1 MTLPPSLFLEQGHI
15 DTICSRPQSAA
26 SKCPPGSIYGKA
38 RALTPLMDEPLEGPV
53 YLRASDNKL
62 PDLVAELH
70 GRGIRI
76 DVVGRIDSKNGGM
89 RATYDTLPDGLV
101 TKFSLNLFGGKRG
114 LLANSDNACKAF
126 GAKLRMLGHNNRE
139 MRGTVPVINPRC
151 KQGKKKPKGKSKSN
165 SKTKTK
171 KKGSK

>member
-1 MTLPPSLFLEQGHI
+1 
-15 DTICSRPQSAA
+15 
-26 SKCPPGSIYGKA
+26 
-38 RALTPLMDEPLEGPV
+38 MDEPLEGPV

-89 RATYDTLPDGLV
+89 RATYDTLPDAPV
-101 TKFSLNLFGGKRG
+101 TKFLLSLFGGKRG

-126 GAKLRMLGHNNRE
+126 GGQAADVGHNNSE
-139 MRGTVPVINPRC
+139 MRATVPVINPRC
-151 KQGKKKPKGKSKSN
+151 KQGKPTSKNNADQEHEEGK
-165 SKTKTK
+165 
-171 KKGSK
+171 